1 MGEGLVVG
9 VPPRYQYYL
18 RLRAGGIEKEIR
30 WDDTSL
36 SNDPEAVALRDWFKW
51 LQELIYEKPE
61 YEALPDFRGGY
72 A

>member
-1 MGEGLVVG
+1 MQHGG
-9 VPPRYQYYL
+9 VTPNEEYYL

-36 SNDPEAVALRDWFKW
+36 SNDPEAVALREWFKW
-51 LQELIYEKPE
+51 LQELVYEKAE
-61 YEALPDFRGGY
+61 YKALPFFRGGY